1 MRNLAL
7 FLLLLNLFFLFWQLR
22 LLSWLPWQPE
32 QLSHVRELNP
42 SISND
47 LPRLVLL
54 GEHNISHTTDSKKT
68 KKKPE
73 EVENLAQE
81 SVAEN
86 AFVETGA
93 SIVRQNAIASR
104 VSPTKTHTEA
114 QIKTGINIANTD
126 TPVKVE
132 ITPPS
137 LTTGSQTTIKQSAK
151 DSNSAQKVV
160 VSSHEK
166 NTAVSK
172 LQQVSGLPMPTLN
185 KSLSQEK
192 LKDQKINIAST
203 RPLLKS
209 EKLSKIE
216 ENKPSKSEVC
226 FQIGPYSRMNI
237 TNRYKKWLSI
247 QNVMV
252 KVQNRQ
258 TQKLKATWV
267 YLPPFKN
274 RQAAISS
281 RQRLNKRGID
291 DHAIVTTGPFN
302 NAISLGLYHKP
313 FYAKQRFEK
322 LVASGYKNVKTQ
334 KRYKKDTKYWL
345 NVKMPSRLQNTF
357 QKKFKGRML
366 EPVACE
372 LISLS
377 Q

>member
-7 FLLLLNLFFLFWQLR
+7 FLLLLNLLFLFWQLR

-32 QLSHVRELNP
+32 QLSHVREINP

-54 GEHNISHTTDSKKT
+54 GEHNISHTTDSQ
-68 KKKPE
+68 KP
-73 EVENLAQE
+73 VENLAGE

-86 AFVETGA
+86 SFVETVA
-93 SIVRQNAIASR
+93 SIVGQNSIASR
-104 VSPTKTHTEA
+104 VSPTKTHTEP
-114 QIKTGINIANTD
+114 QIKTGINIANID

-132 ITPPS
+132 IAPPP
-137 LTTGSQTTIKQSAK
+137 LTTGSQTTIKQSAN
-151 DSNSAQKVV
+151 DSNSAKKVV
-160 VSSHEK
+160 VGSHEK

-172 LQQVSGLPMPTLN
+172 LQQISGLPMPTLN

-192 LKDQKINIAST
+192 LKDKKINIAST

-209 EKLSKIE
+209 EKLSKME
-216 ENKPSKSEVC
+216 KNKASKSEAC
-226 FQIGPYSRMNI
+226 FQIGPYPRMNI
-237 TNRYKKWLSI
+237 TTKIVKWLSI
-247 QNVMV
+247 RNVMV

-274 RQAAISS
+274 RQAAYSEI
-281 RQRLNKRGID
+281 RRLNERGID
-291 DHAIVTTGPFN
+291 DHAIVTKGPFN

-334 KRYKKDTKYWL
+334 KRYKKETKYWL

-357 QKKFKGRML
+357 QKKFKGRLL
-366 EPVACE
+366 EPVACK

>member
-7 FLLLLNLFFLFWQLR
+7 FLLLLNLFFWFWQLK

-32 QLSHVRELNP
+32 QLSHIRVLNS

-54 GEHNISHTTDSKKT
+54 GEHNISHTTDSKK
-68 KKKPE
+68 KP
-73 EVENLAQE
+73 VENLAGE

-86 AFVETGA
+86 SFVETVA
-93 SIVRQNAIASR
+93 SIVGKNSITNS

-114 QIKTGINIANTD
+114 QIKTGINIANID

-132 ITPPS
+132 IIPPP
-137 LTTGSQTTIKQSAK
+137 LTTGSQTTVKQSAN

-160 VSSHEK
+160 VGSHEK
-166 NTAVSK
+166 KTAVSK
-172 LQQVSGLPMPTLN
+172 LQQISGLPRAYL
-185 KSLSQEK
+185 
-192 LKDQKINIAST
+192 NIALT
-203 RPLLKS
+203 PPLVKS
-209 EKLSKIE
+209 EKLSKME
-216 ENKPSKSEVC
+216 ENKPSKSEAC
-226 FQIGPYSRMNI
+226 FQIGPYPRMNI
-237 TNRYKKWLSI
+237 TKKIVKWLSI
-247 QNVMV
+247 RNVMV

-274 RQAAISS
+274 RQAAYSE
-281 RQRLNKRGID
+281 RQRLNERGID

-334 KRYKKDTKYWL
+334 KRYKKETKYWL

-357 QKKFKGRML
+357 KKKFKGRML

-377 Q
+377 K

>member
-7 FLLLLNLFFLFWQLR
+7 FLLLLNLFFLFWQLS

-32 QLSHVRELNP
+32 QLSHIRELNL

-54 GEHNISHTTDSKKT
+54 GEHNISHTMDSKKN
-68 KKKPE
+68 P
-73 EVENLAQE
+73 VENLAGE

-86 AFVETGA
+86 SFVETVA
-93 SIVRQNAIASR
+93 SIVGQNSITSS
-104 VSPTKTHTEA
+104 VSPTKTHTEP
-114 QIKTGINIANTD
+114 QIKTGINIANID

-132 ITPPS
+132 ITPPP
-137 LTTGSQTTIKQSAK
+137 LTTGSQTTIKQSAN
-151 DSNSAQKVV
+151 DSNSAQEVV
-160 VSSHEK
+160 VGSHEK
-166 NTAVSK
+166 NTAAK
-172 LQQVSGLPMPTLN
+172 LQQISGLPMPILN
-185 KSLSQEK
+185 KPLSQEK
-192 LKDQKINIAST
+192 LKDKKINIAST

-216 ENKPSKSEVC
+216 ENKPSKLEAC
-226 FQIGPYSRMNI
+226 FQMGPYPRMNI
-237 TNRYKKWLSI
+237 TKKIVKWLSI
-247 QNVMV
+247 RIVLVNL
-252 KVQNRQ
+252 KNRQ
-258 TQKLKATWV
+258 TKKLKATWV

-281 RQRLNKRGID
+281 RQRLNERGID

-334 KRYKKDTKYWL
+334 KRYKKYTKYWL

-357 QKKFKGRML
+357 KKKFKGRML
-366 EPVACE
+366 EPIACE